1 MRIHVLPTVHFFM
14 LSYQYGGSMRGFDD
28 PTKAIFDA
36 IFDRIGVLW
45 YTIWLFWLLSQL
57 SI

>member
-45 YTIWLFWLLSQL
+45 Y